1 MDKRYFS
8 DKVVKWYESNKREL
22 PWRQT
27 RDPYKIWL
35 SEIILQ
41 QTRVNQGLP
50 YYLKFVEKFPDVA
63 ALATAPQQDVLR
75 LWQGLGYYTRARNLH
90 KCAQEV
96 VNMCGGVFPENFAS
110 LRKLSGIGDY
120 TAAAIASI
128 VFNEKVAV
136 VDGNVFRV
144 LSRIFGIEEAINSPE
159 GKKVFTQL
167 ANELINNNRPDLHNQ
182 AVMEFGALYCTP
194 KNPAC
199 SRCVFE
205 PTCVAARNNLQHLLP
220 VKIKAKASRKRYFYY
235 FVIQKGKT
243 LLMKKREEKDIWQGL
258 FDFFLVE
265 KSKPEKTENLI
276 AQVNAANKVNIH
288 NDSIEVSSS
297 YKHILTHQIILSK
310 FILVKKIQSGNLEKE
325 RFKFY
330 SMKKIADLPKPVLI
344 SRFLADYQLL

>member
-22 PWRQT
+22 PWRET

-63 ALATAPQQDVLR
+63 ALAIASQQEVLR

-96 VNMCGGVFPENFAS
+96 VNTCGGVFPENFAS

-128 VFNEKVAV
+128 VFKEKVAV

-144 LSRIFGIEEAINSPE
+144 LSRIFGIEKAINSPE
-159 GKKVFTQL
+159 GKKVFTLL

-182 AVMEFGALYCTP
+182 AMMEFGALYCTP
-194 KNPAC
+194 KNPEC
-199 SRCVFE
+199 SVCVFG
-205 PTCVAARNNLQHLLP
+205 PTCVAARNNMQHLLP
-220 VKIKAKASRKRYFYY
+220 VKVKPKASRKRYFYY

-265 KSKPEKTENLI
+265 KSKPEKIENLI
-276 AQVNAANKVNIH
+276 AQVNAVNKVNIH

-310 FILVKKIQSGNLEKE
+310 FILVKKIQSGNLGKE

-330 SMKKIADLPKPVLI
+330 SVKKIADLPKPVLI
-344 SRFLADYQLL
+344 SRFLTDYQLL